1 MTEALK
7 LLSLN
12 VRGISNFKKE
22 EQFLLG
28 AGNAQ
33 TFFFCKKP
41 NLQQQQKISGK
52 TNGVQSSL
60 LVMAVQIPVVLQ
72 F

>member
-12 VRGISNFKKE
+12 VKGITFKKE
-22 EQFLLG
+22 KQFSRG

-33 TFFFCKKP
+33 TFLFCKKLI
-41 NLQQQQKISGK
+41 LQQQQKISGK

-60 LVMAVQIPVVLQ
+60 LAMAVQILVVLQ